1 MAKNLGFQKGGLP
14 FSSFHAL
21 VTTVLYMLA
30 VRTVHFALSGWSPR
44 VGGGRG
50 GGDKSS
56 LPMMTTMMRT
66 TTLVKTTRTFL
77 TTTTRTGK
85 IHHHHRQKKKSSN
98 DDDVSFARFGSTTRA
113 TSKGGEKEEKDFD
126 NDANNRA
133 NAKVDHHGVHVY
145 ILQRNQCDAPET
157 LQKYE
162 DLLSRRELESIRIDS
177 LVEETRKERLQTRA
191 MVRTVLSS
199 YLGRGTKT
207 TTTTTK
213 NNNNNNNNKGPAE
226 LEFTFNEKGKPF
238 LSNREGL
245 GNESSLIQFSVS
257 HSKNI
262 IAMAVTTDGRRVG
275 IDCELEK
282 RRTKDAC
289 LKLAKR
295 YFRKG
300 EAVERIER
308 ELMKEED
315 MGRKMFVRY
324 WCLCESYVKAL
335 GVGISGRP
343 FRNFD
348 IEVVANKKGDAPHE
362 DVALL
367 ESDPETFGRWRFQ
380 LFRETPV
387 KTTSTGTST
396 TENDDDDERSIVA
409 VCVEDNAA
417 TNAATA
423 DDADEKIVR
432 RPPIVTSIKRIR
444 PLVDD
449 DDAKEIE
456 DKRSGENNTINT
468 IEILA
473 ASSS

>member
-1 MAKNLGFQKGGLP
+1 MRTSVLSTTKSNCRHRFALM
-14 FSSFHAL
+14 SSFL
-21 VTTVLYMLA
+21 SSSPSGK
-30 VRTVHFALSGWSPR
+30 HFHHQQRNNA
-44 VGGGRG
+44 
-50 GGDKSS
+50 
-56 LPMMTTMMRT
+56 
-66 TTLVKTTRTFL
+66 KTNEQEEEVEESCV
-77 TTTTRTGK
+77 
-85 IHHHHRQKKKSSN
+85 I
-98 DDDVSFARFGSTTRA
+98 
-113 TSKGGEKEEKDFD
+113 EKEDSPVVLKT
-126 NDANNRA
+126 
-133 NAKVDHHGVHVY
+133 KKTKKTKHGVRVF
-145 ILQRNQCDAPET
+145 ILQRNECDAPSLLE
-157 LQKYE
+157 KYE
-162 DLLSRRELESIRIDS
+162 RLLSKRELDSIQIES
-177 LVEETRKERLQTRA
+177 LHPETKKERLQTRA

-199 YLGRGTKT
+199 ILNEGREGRKPSQR
-207 TTTTTK
+207 K
-213 NNNNNNNNKGPAE
+213 VVDPSS

-335 GVGISGRP
+335 GFGISGRP

-348 IEVVANKKGDAPHE
+348 IEVVADKKGDAPHE

-387 KTTSTGTST
+387 KTTSTGTAT
-396 TENDDDDERSIVA
+396 IEDDDDERSIVA
-409 VCVEDNAA
+409 VCVEDNAT

-423 DDADEKIVR
+423 DENDDARRDTDTTNDEKIL

-449 DDAKEIE
+449 AKEIE
-456 DKRSGENNTINT
+456 DRSGGNTIDGGDV
-468 IEILA
+468 EILA